1 MDPKPEEEKNE
12 DLSEKIYKDLHER
25 DTEYITKMDKKNK
38 FLSVLVLVEL
48 IIIIYLVYYMKC
60 R

>member
-1 MDPKPEEEKNE
+1 MDPKPEEEKTE
-12 DLSEKIYKDLHER
+12 DLSEKIYNDLHER
-25 DTEYITKMDKKNK
+25 DTGYITKMDKKNK